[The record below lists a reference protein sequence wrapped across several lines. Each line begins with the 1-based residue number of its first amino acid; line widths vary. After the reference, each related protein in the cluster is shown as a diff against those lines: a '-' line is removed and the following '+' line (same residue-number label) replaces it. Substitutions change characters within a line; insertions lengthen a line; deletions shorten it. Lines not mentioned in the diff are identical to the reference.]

1 MLKTLKN
8 SARNDMTF
16 DSVTRKFLNTEKSAS
31 ATEGV
36 RKTLRPKFPY
46 ENEGTAKAAG
56 LNHCL
61 AVGCEGCGFPTKLGR
76 AEFHQGTEF
85 PMLATSPETAKLY
98 GCPERN
104 WTNPFI
110 CQLPRRRLAI
120 ACLFKDFLPFPN
132 GSSQI
137 PLI

>member
-61 AVGCEGCGFPTKLGR
+61 AVGCEGCGLPTKLGR
-76 AEFHQGTEF
+76 AEIHQRTGVPVF
-85 PMLATSPETAKLY
+85 ATPPRTAKV
-98 GCPERN
+98 
-104 WTNPFI
+104 
-110 CQLPRRRLAI
+110 
-120 ACLFKDFLPFPN
+120 DV
-132 GSSQI
+132 
-137 PLI
+137 